1 MKTICASFLIH
12 LYFLKSWSSFIL
24 LTPVWSTAR
33 PRCLCAWCPLWSV
46 FCVSRPVQ
54 AGKGILRTMR
64 ASNDAV
70 ADLIPVDVVI
80 NLTLAAGWYTAVHRS
95 ASPIWFACVR
105 WSLAWRIPLLMDL
118 HEGEIVRLCSCNT
131 CDFLVLCFRFRP
143 KTALV
148 YNCTTGGINPFHWGE
163 IGA

>member
-1 MKTICASFLIH
+1 MFPWTL
-12 LYFLKSWSSFIL
+12 
-24 LTPVWSTAR
+24 
-33 PRCLCAWCPLWSV
+33 
-46 FCVSRPVQ
+46 Q

-80 NLTLAAGWYTAVHRS
+80 NLTLAAGWYTAVHRW
-95 ASPIWFACVR
+95 APAPGGRPAV
-105 WSLAWRIPLLMDL
+105 PL
-118 HEGEIVRLCSCNT
+118 GCNT
-131 CDFLVLCFRFRP
+131 FFFCRP

-163 IGA
+163 IGR